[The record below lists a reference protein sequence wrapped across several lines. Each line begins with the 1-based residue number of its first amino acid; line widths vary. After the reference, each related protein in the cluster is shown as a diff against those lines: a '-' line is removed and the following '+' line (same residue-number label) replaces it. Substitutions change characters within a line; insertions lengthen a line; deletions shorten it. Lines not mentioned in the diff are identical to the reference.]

1 MDNNREQPGMAK
13 ETDPE
18 SGPVALD
25 HYDSVHEHLHERL
38 CEEVQELEGRIRTL
52 RASPSTHSRTI
63 ISTYERMIRK
73 KRAFMSHWGMPEC
86 GQGRERSA

>member
-1 MDNNREQPGMAK
+1 MNNNREQAGVA
-13 ETDPE
+13 EGTDPE

-63 ISTYERMIRK
+63 ISTYQRMIRK
-73 KRAFMSHWGMPEC
+73 KRAFMSHWNMPEC
-86 GQGRERSA
+86 RQGNERSA

>member
-1 MDNNREQPGMAK
+1 MDSNRKQPDTEPGS
-13 ETDPE
+13 DPE

-38 CEEVQELEGRIRTL
+38 CEEVQELEGRIETL
-52 RASPSTHSRTI
+52 RASPSAHSRTI

-73 KRAFMSHWGMPEC
+73 KRAFMSYWGMREC
-86 GQGRERSA
+86 IQGNERSA